1 MMNNFKNKTLCL
13 SASAGTGKTFAL
25 TVRYISLL
33 LNGATPQEIL
43 TLTFTKKAALE
54 MSNRIF
60 KTLQSLG
67 DDEAYMKAIE
77 DASGLN
83 ANDIKNQK
91 EKLISNFLQSELSIF
106 TIDKFVNKILRE
118 FSGYAN
124 ISDDFEIKNDDM
136 SKLGFEFLNYLD
148 EKDFEILLR
157 FAHYENKQY
166 QTLLTIFKDLSQKD
180 EQIVKDHIENG
191 LVEVAQKQVIKK
203 ALKIKEYVHNHEKST
218 KTAKNAVEFNSFDE
232 IFKSTWIQK
241 DNFADFRS
249 FTKAIQ
255 SQQAEDLFQEFK
267 QSCKE
272 YFYIKSQYQL
282 GQLDILLERFKEF
295 KLDYQKGKNYL
306 EFSDISN
313 LTNKLLNKTISG
325 QNDFLYFRLDTKYNH
340 ILIDEFQDTSLLQFN
355 ILKPMIDEVCS
366 GLSSSFKTFF
376 YVGDIKQSIYRFR
389 GGNSILFEYVSKKYN
404 IPVQSLKQNFRSR
417 KNIVEFVNE
426 KFVNYKNMPA
436 QQSNN
441 DGGYISI
448 NNMPKGFKDGN
459 FEDILIYIKSLL
471 SKGLDPKQI
480 AILVYKNDDV
490 LNIYN
495 YLKQHLPNIDIV
507 TDMTSR
513 LIAVPNIKAI
523 INYLKYHYFKEDKNS
538 SIYLENF
545 HALIGKNTQIKCEY
559 NVDIKTNT
567 LSDIVYLVASY
578 YKLLDQNMIKFIE
591 VLSSYSDI
599 VDFIYHIDNDDTP
612 MVNKDNIGLQILTV
626 YKSKGLEFDTVLLV
640 DRITKKS
647 NDTSMLL
654 FEYDDIKL
662 QNIHIKMKYKEY
674 FDDNYKNALENEK
687 HLKSIDEKNTLYVA
701 YTRAV
706 DNLIIFSQDDEPCE
720 IGALEIGENKND
732 ISTIK
737 AKHYEP
743 LKLGYQNIKANKV
756 DENNNIHAQ
765 YFGIATHHCLEML
778 NKFDSKSLEISLS
791 HTQSRFSNFLD
802 ENDFDRI
809 LKICTYLIEYSE
821 FKDLICN
828 AKISKEQQLV
838 FNGELKILD
847 LLIQKDDQIIVCDY
861 KTTVTQKEEHT
872 LQVMSYKKALGDIFK
887 DKKILGFIIY
897 LKDDGVKMVEV

>member
-1 MMNNFKNKTLCL
+1 MNDFKNKTLCL

-83 ANDIKNQK
+83 ERDIKKQK

-203 ALKIKEYVHNHEKST
+203 ALKIKEYVHNHEKSSDA
-218 KTAKNAVEFNSFDE
+218 AKKAVEFSSFDA

-255 SQQAEDLFQEFK
+255 SKQAEDLFQEFK

-325 QNDFLYFRLDTKYNH
+325 QNDFLYFRLDIKYNH

-441 DGGYISI
+441 NGGYISI
-448 NNMPKGFKDGN
+448 KNMPESFKDGS
-459 FEDILIYIKSLL
+459 FEDILEYIKSLL
-471 SKGLDPKQI
+471 SQGLDPRKI

-567 LSDIVYLVASY
+567 LSDIVYLVAFY

-756 DENNNIHAQ
+756 DENNSIHAQ

-809 LKICTYLIEYSE
+809 LKNCTYLIEYSE
-821 FKDLICN
+821 FKDLISN

-872 LQVMSYKKALGDIFK
+872 IQVMSYKKALGDIFK

-897 LKDDGVKMVEV
+897 LKDDGVKMLEV